1 MRLLVHVLVLLLCCA
16 SGCSSLYYAGLEK
29 VGIPKRD
36 LLSRRVERARDAQ
49 EDTKKQVGSA
59 LDRFRATV
67 HVAGSDLE
75 QSYDSLRNELT
86 KTEKRAEELN
96 ERVDEVESVAEALFD
111 EWEDELDQYK
121 RPELRADSQRRL
133 ADTRRSYT
141 PMIKSMRRAQK
152 KVEPVLDAFRE
163 VVLALK
169 HQLNAR
175 ALAGMQGELA
185 NVEREV
191 DALVDEMN
199 TSIREAG
206 RFLNSLEQP
215 ATGRSSGAEDSYAHK
230 QRFAANP

>member
-1 MRLLVHVLVLLLCCA
+1 MRLLALALLVCCA
-16 SGCSSLYYAGLEK
+16 TGCSSLYYAGLEK
-29 VGIPKRD
+29 VGVPKRD

-67 HVAGSDLE
+67 HIEGGDLE
-75 QSYDSLRNELT
+75 QSYDSLRDELR
-86 KTEKRAEELN
+86 KSEDRAADLGKRI
-96 ERVDEVESVAEALFD
+96 DDVESVAEALFE

-121 RPELRADSQRRL
+121 RSELRADSARRL
-133 ADTRRSYT
+133 AETRRSYA

-152 KVEPVLDAFRE
+152 KVEPVLDAFRD

-185 NVEREV
+185 SVEREV
-191 DALVDEMN
+191 DALIEEMN
-199 TSIREAG
+199 QSIREASK
-206 RFLNSLEQP
+206 FLTTLEQP
-215 ATGRSSGAEDSYAHK
+215 AAAQSSGGSAPVGSTP
-230 QRFAANP
+230 RLAARD